1 MVCMS
6 TTHTLTPPVSGLRA
20 SPPESL
26 PFAPELEIRAYVLER
41 PQGNLLVYN
50 AGTVADAGFADVAWV
65 YLNHWHEAMFRLRR
79 TVAALGDPYVVAHA
93 ADAAQVERRSG
104 IAPVTFD
111 HAGGLGEGF
120 ELLPIPGHTPGS
132 TAFLWEHDGRRVLF
146 SGDQLYLRDG
156 EWVAAVLDTSDRDAY
171 VASLERLREVE
182 FDVLVPWAATAGRPP
197 YALTDPDDAR
207 ARIDEVLARVRAGES
222 G

>member
-1 MVCMS
+1 MDVMS
-6 TTHTLTPPVSGLRA
+6 TTHTLTPPVSGLHA
-20 SPPESL
+20 SPPETL
-26 PFAPELEIRAYVLER
+26 PFAPDVEIHAYLLER
-41 PQGNLLVYN
+41 PQGNLVVYN

-65 YLNHWHEAMFRLRR
+65 YLNHWHEAMFRLDR
-79 TVAALGDPYVVAHA
+79 TVAALGGPHVVAHA

-111 HAGGLGEGF
+111 HAGALGEGF
-120 ELLPIPGHTPGS
+120 DLLPIPGHTPGS

-146 SGDQLYLRDG
+146 TGDQLYLRDG

-182 FDVLVPWAATAGRPP
+182 FDVLVPWAATAGRAP

-207 ARIDEVLARVRAGES
+207 TRIDEVIARVRAGES
-222 G
+222 S